1 MLIAGQVN
9 QRLGYRLLEKLGYD
23 VTTAKDGQ
31 QAIDAVCQSYFVCCL
46 MDCQM
51 PSESFCSSWV
61 SVRVLIFVPYI

>member
-1 MLIAGQVN
+1 MLIARQVN

-51 PSESFCSSWV
+51 PSTSLSSPWV
-61 SVRVLIFVPYI
+61 SVRVLISVPYI